1 MHVAGLTHAT
11 PGPWTA
17 VREGV
22 AASRL
27 ARVVA
32 LVLVCAAGGAL
43 RIANFAAVP
52 TTPFYDAAVRSM
64 GLSWHNFFY
73 GALDPSAWLAIDK
86 PPLDLWLQVAS
97 TKLFG
102 FSSVALRLP
111 PALAGILVIPL
122 LYDLVRRGFG
132 RGAGLAAAA
141 TYAVLPATVL
151 TSRSDTMDTVMALL
165 LVLAAWLIV
174 RAAPARRSL
183 VVAAGAAAGLA
194 FEIKLTEAMVALPAL
209 VLLAWLAL
217 EEPAARKR
225 RTLALAGGAFAVTA
239 SMWAVAASLL
249 PGRHPFA
256 YGSPDGSIWQMIL
269 VYNGISR
276 LGNPPT
282 SATHPGPFRLFDPS
296 GPRFFGELIGSELLC
311 ALAIGA
317 LAAIL
322 AFVARR
328 GAPVSRLRHA
338 IGWGIGTWLILGFL
352 VASFMGR
359 QWPRYLEAFTPAV
372 AATVGIGLAVFAEAA
387 GRSRRAL
394 VAPAVVALVAVVA
407 GRATGGSATA
417 NVVGTVLAAAAMC
430 VLAAAFATRS
440 GRRRGIAAAG
450 CGVLLAAVLAVPLA
464 ASASLV
470 RAGKGDGEPTGA
482 LPAPRLD
489 RLSAYLRSHQGGARY
504 EAAGARIFNTVA
516 LIVKDA
522 RPVQTL
528 MSVGNRPL
536 LTAGQLARES
546 RAGLVRYVLIGQ
558 PACERT
564 GGAASCPPVLRWA
577 WAHST
582 DVSRAAGLPHRGI
595 LYRLPAPRGPSAA
608 SHPIATGSQG
618 DAKPAA
624 TAR

>member
-1 MHVAGLTHAT
+1 MAGLTQVS
-11 PGPWTA
+11 PRPWTA
-17 VREGV
+17 VRDRA

-27 ARVVA
+27 ARTAALSVVCAVGVA
-32 LVLVCAAGGAL
+32 LRL
-43 RIANFAAVP
+43 ANFGAVP

-73 GALDPSAWLAIDK
+73 GALDPSGQLAIDK

-97 TKLFG
+97 TKLLG

-111 PALAGILVIPL
+111 PALAGVLVIPL

-141 TYAVLPATVL
+141 AYAVLPATVL

-183 VVAAGAAAGLA
+183 AVVAGAVAGLA

-209 VLLAWLAL
+209 AVLAWLAL
-217 EEPAARKR
+217 EEPTGRRR

-239 SMWAVAASLL
+239 SMWAVAASLV

-269 VYNGISR
+269 VYNGVSR

-282 SATHPGPFRLFDPS
+282 SATPPGPFRLFDPS
-296 GPRFFGELIGSELLC
+296 APRTFGELIGTELLC
-311 ALAIGA
+311 ALAVGA
-317 LAAIL
+317 LAAAL
-322 AFVARR
+322 AVAARR
-328 GAPVSRLRHA
+328 RSPVPRLRHA

-394 VAPAVVALVAVVA
+394 LGPAVVALVAAVA
-407 GRATGGSATA
+407 GRVTGGSATA
-417 NVVGTVLAAAAMC
+417 NVVGAALAAAAMG

-440 GRRRGIAAAG
+440 GHRRGIAAVG

-464 ASASLV
+464 TSASLV

-482 LPAPRLD
+482 LPATTLD
-489 RLSAYLRSHQGGARY
+489 HLSAYLRSHQGGSRY
-504 EAAGARIFNTVA
+504 EVAGARIFNTVA

-528 MSVGNRPL
+528 MSVGDRPL

-546 RAGLVRYVLIGQ
+546 RAGLVRFVLIGHPTCQ
-558 PACERT
+558 RT

-577 WAHST
+577 WAHGT

-595 LYRLPAPRGPSAA
+595 LYRLPAPHGPSAA
-608 SHPIATGSQG
+608 AHPIPTGFLR
-618 DAKPAA
+618 DAKLAA